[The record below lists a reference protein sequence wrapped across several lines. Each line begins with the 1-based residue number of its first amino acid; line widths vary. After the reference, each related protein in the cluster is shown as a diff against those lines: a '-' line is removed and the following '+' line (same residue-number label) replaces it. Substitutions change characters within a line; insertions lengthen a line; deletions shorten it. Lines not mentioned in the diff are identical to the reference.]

1 MRPVIERTQV
11 TAQCLHHHRWN
22 TVILPGS
29 TLPIRAECP
38 TCGRLVLFYVNLKEK
53 YGPYRTDRLAEIGKL
68 TQLLIDFPL
77 DDELWQK
84 VGRINDY
91 LLDTLND

>member
-1 MRPVIERTQV
+1 
-11 TAQCLHHHRWN
+11 
-22 TVILPGS
+22 
-29 TLPIRAECP
+29 
-38 TCGRLVLFYVNLKEK
+38 VNLKEK
-53 YGPYRTDRLAEIGKL
+53 YGPYRTDRLAAIGKL